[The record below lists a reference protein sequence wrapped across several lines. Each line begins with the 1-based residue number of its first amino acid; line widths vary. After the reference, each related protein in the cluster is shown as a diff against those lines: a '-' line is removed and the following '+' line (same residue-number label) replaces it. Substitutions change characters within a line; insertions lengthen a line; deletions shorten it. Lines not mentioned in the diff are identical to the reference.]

1 MMHSLQK
8 YAGLSATLLEF
19 LVFTMEVYDPT
30 RKETIKQVHQSN
42 LWSDSQGSVQFIE
55 YNARKRGN

>member
-1 MMHSLQK
+1 MLLMMHSLQK

-42 LWSDSQGSVQFIE
+42 L
-55 YNARKRGN
+55 